1 VQVKKTLV
9 FITFLLIG
17 ATSSQTFSFAPS
29 NRSIFLNDI
38 LENQVRENEQIII
51 LLFFF
56 IFVDTLSY
64 RWHFFCY

>member
-1 VQVKKTLV
+1 MQVKKTLV

-29 NRSIFLNDI
+29 NRFIFLNDI

-51 LLFFF
+51 LLY
-56 IFVDTLSY
+56 ICRYSY
-64 RWHFFCY
+64 R